1 MNLPTQTLNL
11 IVNNEEKLRRPCEK
25 VTREQSC
32 SIAAHLFSFLY
43 QHPELNGVGLAANQ
57 LGIYKQVAVV
67 KIRGLRPIIL
77 ANPKIIAGKN
87 IIQSEEGCLSF
98 PDLGLTCL
106 RFGSII
112 VEDEYGLRK
121 FQGEEAIVA
130 EHEICHCHSL
140 LMQDFQ
146 LRYNFGSIEF
156 KRLMEKVGL
165 W

>member
-11 IVNNEEKLRRPCEK
+11 IVNDEEKLRRPCEK

-43 QHPELNGVGLAANQ
+43 QYPELHGIGLAANQ

-67 KIRGLRPIIL
+67 KLYRPIIL
-77 ANPKIIAGKN
+77 ANPKIIAGKG
-87 IIQSEEGCLSF
+87 IIESGEGCLSF
-98 PDLGLTCL
+98 PGLALTCL

-121 FQGEEAIVA
+121 FAGEEAIVVQ
-130 EHEICHCHSL
+130 HEAAHCRSL
-140 LMQDFQ
+140 LIQDFEAK
-146 LRYNFGSIEF
+146 NSFSISEF
-156 KRLMEKVGL
+156 KLLMKKVGL
-165 W
+165 WI